1 MLYILDD
8 FLFLGLFDFFIC
20 KLVLYQFM
28 LMCDVLGVLIKGE
41 KIEGLLIILIFLGI
55 ELDIVNMEVRLLEEK
70 IVKI

>member
-1 MLYILDD
+1 
-8 FLFLGLFDFFIC
+8 
-20 KLVLYQFM
+20 M